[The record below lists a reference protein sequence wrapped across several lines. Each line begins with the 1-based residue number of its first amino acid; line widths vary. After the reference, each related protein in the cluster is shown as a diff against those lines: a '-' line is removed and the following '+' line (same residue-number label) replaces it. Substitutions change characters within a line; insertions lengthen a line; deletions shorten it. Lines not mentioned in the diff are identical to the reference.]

1 VFASALTDTGANQ
14 NTATL
19 RPGLANYVCAW
30 CHEVRKPFKDHL
42 WLFTTLT
49 GDLVWLCTTCYD
61 EEMRSIDGDIYPI
74 SSAVAIKACPPA
86 LHPEE
91 QPQPWRKAAR
101 KAPPPQLLANRPVQN
116 PTVRTVSYKA
126 PPPQLVATE
135 SLFGSP
141 PPKGPPPAVEK
152 AAIIGGSLT
161 GPPPPQRQRDSPRAG
176 YAFINGVETCLNTPA
191 VGWMNHYCRA
201 AVQLSKFPGPRTTLE
216 GEYQIAVKSSVKMP
230 PPRTRTETDMQVAVK
245 MGGRLL
251 GCRPPAPKPP
261 PGHC

>member
-42 WLFTTLT
+42 WLRTTWT

-61 EEMRSIDGDIYPI
+61 EEMRSIDGDINPI

-116 PTVRTVSYKA
+116 PTLRTVSYKA

-135 SLFGSP
+135 SLS
-141 PPKGPPPAVEK
+141 
-152 AAIIGGSLT
+152 

-216 GEYQIAVKSSVKMP
+216 GKYQIAVKSSVKMP
-230 PPRTRTETDMQVAVK
+230 PPRTHMETDMQVAVK

-261 PGHC
+261 PGH

>member
-1 VFASALTDTGANQ
+1 MFASALTDTGANQ
-14 NTATL
+14 NTANL

-91 QPQPWRKAAR
+91 QPQPWRKAAM
-101 KAPPPQLLANRPVQN
+101 KAPPPQLLANRPVPK
-116 PTVRTVSYKA
+116 PTVRTVGYKA
-126 PPPQLVATE
+126 PPPHLVATE
-135 SLFGSP
+135 SLRP
-141 PPKGPPPAVEK
+141 PPHLVEK

-161 GPPPPQRQRDSPRAG
+161 GPPPFQRQRDSPRAG
-176 YAFINGVETCLNTPA
+176 YAFINGVETNLNTPA
-191 VGWMNHYCRA
+191 V
-201 AVQLSKFPGPRTTLE
+201 
-216 GEYQIAVKSSVKMP
+216 
-230 PPRTRTETDMQVAVK
+230 
-245 MGGRLL
+245 

-261 PGHC
+261 PGH